1 MATIGEGSAAVLAN
15 GYVAVAVVLYFA
27 TLIGIGV
34 LTYRRDENM
43 EGYALGGRELGPW
56 VTSMSAEASDMSGWM
71 LMGLPGYAYMAG
83 ISAFW
88 IAIGLIIGTWVNWV
102 VTARRL
108 RIFTK
113 VMDNAIT
120 LPEYFDNRFQDKQ
133 KKLRI
138 ASAFFIFVFFLIYT
152 SSSFVAGGKLFN
164 TAFGLDYHVSLFIT
178 AGIVVFYTLMGG
190 FAAVCWTDLFQ
201 GFLMFFSIL
210 IVPVTALYYIGGVGP
225 TIERLSSISTNY
237 FSMIQGADG
246 SVLSFVA
253 IISLLGWGLG
263 YFGQPHILVRFMA
276 ISSPKSIKQA
286 THIAVTWVI
295 ISLAMAVLVGLTG
308 RVVLGDVLKGS
319 AAETVF
325 MQMSGR
331 FFHPFLAGV
340 ITSGILGAIMS
351 TSDSQ
356 LLVAASSFTTDF
368 YKTLI
373 RKDASPKELVRVSR
387 IMIVVVSALSL
398 LLALDPNSMILTIVS
413 YAWAGFGAA
422 FGPLVLLSLYWRRM
436 TTNGAFAGI
445 IVGGTTVL
453 IWKNFFSF
461 TGLYEI
467 IPGFAFSLAAIIIVS
482 LLDKEPEPQVLKKY
496 DESVKVLKEN
506 ED

>member
-1 MATIGEGSAAVLAN
+1 MKVDWYVIAAICIYFLILITIGLV
-15 GYVAVAVVLYFA
+15 
-27 TLIGIGV
+27 
-34 LTYRRDENM
+34 TYKRDEDM
-43 EGYALGGRELGPW
+43 EGYALGGRALGPW
-56 VTSMSAEASDMSGWM
+56 VTSMSAETSDMSGWM
-71 LMGLPGYAYMAG
+71 LMGLPGYAYVAG

-88 IAIGLIIGTWVNWV
+88 IAIGLIIGTWANWLI
-102 VTARRL
+102 TARRL
-108 RIFTK
+108 RVFTQ
-113 VMDNAIT
+113 VMKNSIT
-120 LPEYFDNRFQDKQ
+120 LPEYFDNRFCDSS

-138 ASAFFIFVFFLIYT
+138 ASAVFIFIFFLIYT

-164 TAFGLDYHVSLFIT
+164 TAFGLDYHKSLFLT

-190 FAAVCWTDLFQ
+190 FSAVCWTDLFQ

-210 IVPVTALYYIGGVGP
+210 IVPVTAMYYIGGVGA
-225 TIERLSSISTNY
+225 TISRLEAISPNY
-237 FSMIQGADG
+237 FSMIFGADG
-246 SVLSFVA
+246 SVMTFTA
-253 IISLLGWGLG
+253 IISLLGWGFG

-276 ISSPKSIKQA
+276 IKSSKSIKQA

-319 AAETVF
+319 ASETVF
-325 MQMSGR
+325 IKMSGL
-331 FFHPFLAGV
+331 FFHPLLAGI

-387 IMIVVVSALSL
+387 IMIIVVSGLSL
-398 LLALDPNSMILTIVS
+398 LLALDPDSLILSIVS

-436 TTNGAFAGI
+436 TTNGALAGI

-453 IWKNFFSF
+453 IWKNFLSF
-461 TGLYEI
+461 TGIYEI
-467 IPGFAFSLAAIIIVS
+467 IPGFFLSLAAIAIVS
-482 LLDKEPEPQVLKKY
+482 LMDKQPDKMILEGY
-496 DESVKVLKEN
+496 DKAVEAYKN
-506 ED
+506 DIA

>member
-1 MATIGEGSAAVLAN
+1 MHIALSTVIALI
-15 GYVAVAVVLYFA
+15 LYFSV
-27 TLIGIGV
+27 LIGIG
-34 LTYRRDENM
+34 LITYKKDEDM
-43 EGYALGGRELGPW
+43 EGYALGGRALGPW

-88 IAIGLIIGTWVNWV
+88 IALGLILGTWVNWV
-102 VTARRL
+102 VVAKRL
-108 RIFTK
+108 RIFTR
-113 VMDNAIT
+113 VMGNAIT
-120 LPEYFDNRFQDKQ
+120 LPEYFDNRFYDKH

-138 ASAFFIFVFFLIYT
+138 ASAFFIFIFFLIYT

-164 TAFGLDYHVSLFIT
+164 TAFGLDYRYSLFLT

-210 IVPVTALYYIGGVGP
+210 VVPITAMYTIGGVDA
-225 TIERLSSISTNY
+225 TMERLNSISPNY
-237 FSMIQGADG
+237 FNLFQGADG
-246 SVLSFVA
+246 SMLSLTA
-253 IISLLGWGLG
+253 IISLLAWGLG

-276 ISSPKSIKQA
+276 IRDPKSIKQA
-286 THIAVTWVI
+286 THIAVTWVV

-308 RVVLGDVLKGS
+308 RVYLGDVLKGG

-325 MQMSGR
+325 IQMTGH
-331 FFHPFLAGV
+331 FYHPFVAGI

-368 YKTLI
+368 YKILI
-373 RKDASPKELVRVSR
+373 NPKASAGELVRMSR
-387 IMIVVVSALSL
+387 MMIIVVSALSL
-398 LLALDPNSMILTIVS
+398 VLAMNPDSMILNIVS

-422 FGPLVLLSLYWRRM
+422 FGPLVLFSLFWRRM
-436 TTNGAFAGI
+436 TTDGAFAGI
-445 IVGGTTVL
+445 VVGGTTVL
-453 IWKNFFSF
+453 VWKNFFAF
-461 TGLYEI
+461 TGVYEI
-467 IPGFAFSLAAIIIVS
+467 IPGFILSSLAILLVS
-482 LLDKEPEPQVLKKY
+482 HLDKEPEPEVVARY
-496 DESVKVLKEN
+496 DEAVAKLRE
-506 ED
+506 E

>member
-1 MATIGEGSAAVLAN
+1 MHIALSTVIALI
-15 GYVAVAVVLYFA
+15 LYFSV
-27 TLIGIGV
+27 LIGIG
-34 LTYRRDENM
+34 LITYKKDEDM
-43 EGYALGGRELGPW
+43 EGYALGGRALGPW

-88 IAIGLIIGTWVNWV
+88 IALGLILGTWVNWV
-102 VTARRL
+102 VVAKRL
-108 RIFTK
+108 RIFTR
-113 VMDNAIT
+113 VMGNAIT
-120 LPEYFDNRFQDKQ
+120 LPEYFDNRFCDKH

-138 ASAFFIFVFFLIYT
+138 ASAFFIFIFFLIYT

-164 TAFGLDYHVSLFIT
+164 TAFGLDYRYSLFLT

-210 IVPVTALYYIGGVGP
+210 VVPITAMYTIGGVDA
-225 TIERLSSISTNY
+225 TMERLNSISPNY
-237 FSMIQGADG
+237 FNLFQGADG
-246 SVLSFVA
+246 SMLSLTA
-253 IISLLGWGLG
+253 IISLLAWGLG

-276 ISSPKSIKQA
+276 IRDPKSIKQA
-286 THIAVTWVI
+286 THIAVTWVV

-308 RVVLGDVLKGS
+308 RVYLGDVLKGG

-325 MQMSGR
+325 IQMTGH
-331 FFHPFLAGV
+331 FYHPFVAGI

-368 YKTLI
+368 YKILI
-373 RKDASPKELVRVSR
+373 NPKASAGELVQMSR
-387 IMIVVVSALSL
+387 MMIIVVSALSL
-398 LLALDPNSMILTIVS
+398 VLAMNPDSMILNIVS

-422 FGPLVLLSLYWRRM
+422 FGPLVLFSLFWRRM
-436 TTNGAFAGI
+436 TTDGAFAGI
-445 IVGGTTVL
+445 VVGGTTVL
-453 IWKNFFSF
+453 VWKNFFAF
-461 TGLYEI
+461 TGVYEI
-467 IPGFAFSLAAIIIVS
+467 IPGFILSSLAILLVS
-482 LLDKEPEPQVLKKY
+482 KLDKEPEPEVVARY
-496 DESVKVLKEN
+496 DEAVAKLRE
-506 ED
+506 E